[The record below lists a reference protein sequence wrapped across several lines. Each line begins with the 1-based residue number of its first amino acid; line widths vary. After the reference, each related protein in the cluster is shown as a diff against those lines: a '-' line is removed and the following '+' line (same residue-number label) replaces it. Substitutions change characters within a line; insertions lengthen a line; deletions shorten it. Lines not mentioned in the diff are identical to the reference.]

1 MAGPEEPTQETVS
14 AADSRTGDTIP
25 ATAGP
30 AAVASN
36 EQIVGIVELDFD
48 DDDDDPFPDM
58 PHLTVAA
65 DHPLGRVQLELPLYP
80 RDNPSVEL

>member
-14 AADSRTGDTIP
+14 AADARTGDTIP
-25 ATAGP
+25 ST
-30 AAVASN
+30 VSN
-36 EQIVGIVELDFD
+36 EQIVGIVEL
-48 DDDDDPFPDM
+48 DDDDPFPDM

-80 RDNPSVEL
+80 RDYPSVEL